1 MEGGDLGADC
11 HRAPADPAQRPRRGT
26 VTAWPWLRA
35 PCIRSSAPRVIVIS
49 AVSCSPWAFLGQG
62 QALWCLGPGV
72 PSQPLHCELCVLGP
86 VMEPLW
92 ASVSFPTSWS
102 THSPCMVRLKRDVCW
117 GDSKHEVSVWKGTEM
132 PCPWEGARALALQ
145 GPRAPMAGKGPW
157 SDPGPEG
164 DFAGQGCSMEP
175 EAPSRA
181 PSGQPPLW
189 PFPAG
194 YRGIQRSGPRALP
207 LLTAFVQASFWK
219 GSQQ

>member
-1 MEGGDLGADC
+1 MAVAQGPLHPFIGTESHRHLCRQLLPLGF
-11 HRAPADPAQRPRRGT
+11 PRTRTGT
-26 VTAWPWLRA
+26 LVP
-35 PCIRSSAPRVIVIS
+35 
-49 AVSCSPWAFLGQG
+49 
-62 QALWCLGPGV
+62 GPGV

-102 THSPCMVRLKRDVCW
+102 THSPCMVRLKRDVRR

-132 PCPWEGARALALQ
+132 PCPWEGTRALALQ
-145 GPRAPMAGKGPW
+145 GPRAPTAGKSPW

-164 DFAGQGCSMEP
+164 AFAGQGCSMEP

-189 PFPAG
+189 PFPAR
-194 YRGIQRSGPRALP
+194 YRGIQRSGLRALP
-207 LLTAFVQASFWK
+207 LLTAFVQVSFWK